1 MPLVPSFPDFVNR
14 KKKVCAPSNVHIQ
27 EAAAMVQHSP
37 CSNAAG
43 QRGCRVEEASWI
55 VWFCPYY
62 KTTVLNEAP
71 SITLSFPSPRN
82 NTIQK
87 ILQSCFERYLLRQ
100 LSLSAFQ
107 PKSSPKSLWTQ
118 ASGSGVRGLEG
129 LLWKSSARKAKGPFK
144 WSKRLLSVVL
154 LLATSQLWEKPSE
167 IITHILLVEARGTS
181 SRATKTPTWA
191 AEVTNKVV
199 FCTKKVLS
207 LFSPPLMSWAYC
219 WPWSI

>member
-1 MPLVPSFPDFVNR
+1 
-14 KKKVCAPSNVHIQ
+14 
-27 EAAAMVQHSP
+27 MVQHSP
-37 CSNAAG
+37 CSNAAE

-62 KTTVLNEAP
+62 KTTVLNKAP

-107 PKSSPKSLWTQ
+107 PNTSPKSLWTQ
-118 ASGSGVRGLEG
+118 ASGSGVRGFEG

-154 LLATSQLWEKPSE
+154 LLATSQLREKPSE
-167 IITHILLVEARGTS
+167 IITHILLVRPEGQ
-181 SRATKTPTWA
+181 ATGPQKPQPELLKLPTRWYSA
-191 AEVTNKVV
+191 L
-199 FCTKKVLS
+199 KK
-207 LFSPPLMSWAYC
+207 FSAFFHPHLRPEPIADLDPFNYIHNQIAL
-219 WPWSI
+219 